1 MSDIL
6 PFLRDLAHNNNRE
19 WFEHNRTRYEAARQD
34 LMARV
39 SELLSE
45 MPRLDPRF
53 SMVEAKQCLFRINRD
68 TRFSADKSPYKR
80 HFGVY
85 LTVYDKADEQG
96 GYYMHFEPGNCFV
109 AAGAYCLSPRS
120 RLAVRQHIVDEVE
133 TLHAIT
139 TQAPF
144 STLYMPQGIGQ
155 ERLKT
160 LPKGFDKAFPYP
172 EYLRPQDYSVWHPVS
187 DAFFFTTD
195 WVEQTL
201 RSFAVAKPFLDFI
214 NAAIDEMA

>member
-19 WFEHNRTRYEAARQD
+19 WFENHRARYEAVRQE

-39 SELLSE
+39 TQLLAE
-45 MPRLDPRF
+45 MPQLDPRL
-53 SMVEAKQCLFRINRD
+53 SDIEAKQCLFRINRD

-85 LTVYDKADEQG
+85 ITAYGKQGKQG
-96 GYYMHFEPGNCFV
+96 GYYIHLEPNNCFV
-109 AAGAYCLSPRS
+109 AAGAYCLSPRTL
-120 RLAVRQHIVDEVE
+120 LAVRQHIVAEVE
-133 TLHAIT
+133 TLHAIASQT
-139 TQAPF
+139 PF
-144 STLYMPQGIGQ
+144 STLYLPQGIGQ

-172 EYLRPQDYSVWHPVS
+172 EYLRPKDYSVWHPVS
-187 DAFFFTTD
+187 DDFFFAPD
-195 WVEQTL
+195 WVAQTIQ
-201 RSFAVAKPFLDFI
+201 SFTVAKPFLDFI
-214 NAAIDEMA
+214 NTAIDEMA